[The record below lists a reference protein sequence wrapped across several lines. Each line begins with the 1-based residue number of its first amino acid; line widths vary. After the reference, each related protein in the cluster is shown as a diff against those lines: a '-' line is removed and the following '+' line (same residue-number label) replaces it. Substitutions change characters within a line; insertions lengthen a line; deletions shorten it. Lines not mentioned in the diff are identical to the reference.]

1 MAPVR
6 GGAGADDGGMTV
18 TAQPEAATRGS
29 GPFAVDLE
37 AVVKRFGE
45 VTAVDGVSLRIR
57 PGEVVA
63 LLGPNGAG
71 KTSTV
76 DMLLGLSSPT
86 QGSVKV
92 YGRAPREAVALG
104 LVSAVMQTG
113 GLLKDYTVEETV
125 RLTAVLFGRGRADV
139 QRALERAGI
148 ADIGKRL
155 VGKCSGGQQQRL
167 RFAMALLPDPELLI
181 LDEPTT
187 GMDVGGRH
195 DFWTS
200 IRQDARSGRTVIFAT
215 HYLEEADAYAD
226 RVVFV
231 RRGRVVADGTAA
243 EVKALASG
251 RTVRA
256 TLPDAGEA
264 VLRALPGVESVEV
277 RGDTVY
283 VHASDTDQ
291 VARYLL
297 NETPARDLEITSRN
311 LEQAFLTLTA
321 DESPAGERPANRD
334 SANRDTANRDTAGG
348 GTTNRDTAGG
358 DTAGRAQI
366 GAGTASANTADET
379 TVDGSAAGRNTLGS
393 TR

>member
-1 MAPVR
+1 MTLTAASDLTTR
-6 GGAGADDGGMTV
+6 AAG
-18 TAQPEAATRGS
+18 P
-29 GPFAVDLE
+29 AVELDE
-37 AVVKRFGE
+37 VVKRFGA
-45 VTAVDGVSLRIR
+45 VTAVDGISLRIR

-76 DMLLGLSSPT
+76 DILLGLSAPT
-86 QGSVKV
+86 RGTARV
-92 YGRAPREAVALG
+92 YGRPPGEAVALG

-200 IRQDARSGRTVIFAT
+200 IREDARGGRTVIFAT

-231 RRGRVVADGTAA
+231 RRGRIVADGTAA

-256 TLPDAGEA
+256 TLPGATEAELAGVA
-264 VLRALPGVESVEV
+264 GVDRVEV
-277 RGDTVY
+277 RGDTV
-283 VHASDTDQ
+283 
-291 VARYLL
+291 
-297 NETPARDLEITSRN
+297 
-311 LEQAFLTLTA
+311 FLHGN
-321 DESPAGERPANRD
+321 D
-334 SANRDTANRDTAGG
+334 
-348 GTTNRDTAGG
+348 
-358 DTAGRAQI
+358 
-366 GAGTASANTADET
+366 
-379 TVDGSAAGRNTLGS
+379 
-393 TR
+393 

>member
-1 MAPVR
+1 
-6 GGAGADDGGMTV
+6 MTL
-18 TAQPEAATRGS
+18 TAQPGTAARGS
-29 GPFAVDLE
+29 AQLAVDLDG
-37 AVVKRFGE
+37 VVKRFGA
-45 VTAVDGVSLRIR
+45 VTAVDGITLQIR

-71 KTSTV
+71 KTTTI
-76 DMLLGLSSPT
+76 DMLLGLSHPT
-86 QGSVKV
+86 EGSVQV
-92 YGRAPREAVALG
+92 YGRAPHDAVALG

-125 RLTAVLFGRGRADV
+125 KLTAVLFGRPQRAV
-139 QRALERAGI
+139 GEALERAGI

-195 DFWTS
+195 DFWTA
-200 IRQDARSGRTVIFAT
+200 IRQDARGGRTVIFAT

-231 RRGRVVADGTAA
+231 RRGQIVADGTAT

-256 TLPDAGEA
+256 TLPGAADAD
-264 VLRALPGVESVEV
+264 LLALTGVDSAEV

-283 VHASDTDQ
+283 LHGRDTDSI
-291 VARYLL
+291 ARYLL
-297 NETPARDLEITSRN
+297 TNTAARDLEITSRN
-311 LEQAFLTLTA
+311 LEEAFLTLTA
-321 DESPAGERPANRD
+321 DD
-334 SANRDTANRDTAGG
+334 HT
-348 GTTNRDTAGG
+348 
-358 DTAGRAQI
+358 
-366 GAGTASANTADET
+366 
-379 TVDGSAAGRNTLGS
+379 GSS
-393 TR
+393 K